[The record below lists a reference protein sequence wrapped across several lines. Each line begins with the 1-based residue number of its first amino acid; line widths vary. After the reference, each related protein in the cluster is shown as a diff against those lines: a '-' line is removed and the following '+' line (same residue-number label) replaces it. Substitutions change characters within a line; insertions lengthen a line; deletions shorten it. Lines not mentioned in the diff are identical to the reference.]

1 MQKRKGLNY
10 MRKLLV
16 FLFVF
21 SLAVAGFF
29 QTAMTKNKKVPAVK
43 SISLKIEKKEVT
55 KKTYPMKL
63 GEKKKIKVSIS
74 PAKGKNVI
82 QFTTGNKKVAQVS
95 KKGMVTARKAGTAK
109 IKVTV
114 RKKDGRLQKKSTWVK
129 IKVAED
135 AVQKDKTTSDTEE
148 SSETSTSDKTSPPS
162 TNVTPKPEKPTPQPS
177 ETIPPEEPGTQ
188 PPAIP
193 EPGEAEQG
201 KNLVVY
207 FSCTGT
213 TKRIAEY
220 IQEITGTDIYCIEPE
235 EPYTEED
242 LNYGDSTTRATREQN
257 DPAARPAIAGKVENM
272 SQYQNVV
279 IAYPIWWGQAPKIIS
294 TFLESYDF
302 SGKTIVPVCTSHS
315 SGIGS
320 SAANLHALADGTV
333 TWYEGVRFSSETSKE
348 EVAQWLQDSGI
359 QELFVR

>member
-10 MRKLLV
+10 MRKLLM
-16 FLFVF
+16 FLLVF
-21 SLAVAGFF
+21 SLAAAGSFK
-29 QTAMTKNKKVPAVK
+29 TAIAKNKKVPAVK
-43 SISLKIEKKEVT
+43 SISLKIGKKKVT

-82 QFTTGNKKVAQVS
+82 QFTTGNKKVALVS
-95 KKGMVTARKAGTAK
+95 KKGMVTARKVGTAK

-114 RKKDGRLQKKSTWVK
+114 RKKGGRLQKKGTWVK
-129 IKVAED
+129 IKVAKD
-135 AVQKDKTTSDTEE
+135 AAQKDKTTSGTEE
-148 SSETSTSDKTSPPS
+148 SPETSTTDKTSPPS
-162 TNVTPKPEKPTPQPS
+162 TNVTPKPEKPTP
-177 ETIPPEEPGTQ
+177 Q

-220 IQEITGTDIYCIEPE
+220 IQEITGADIYCIEPE

-242 LNYGDSTTRATREQN
+242 LNYGDSTARATREQN